1 MEIDL
6 QTWVTL
12 LPLFR
17 LALASL
23 EGVGAVAIVDGFK
36 RLFFDIFG
44 RKLPGSAS
52 LISTF
57 VVCFFLAILALIVEG
72 IISPES
78 LTTAELLTTFVT
90 VFTVAKVRYDMVR
103 KNQAKKA
110 QLLRYHRIRARKK

>member
-6 QTWVTL
+6 QTWITV

-23 EGVGAVAIVDGFK
+23 EGIGAVAVVDGLK
-36 RLFFDIFG
+36 RLFFELFG
-44 RKLPGSAS
+44 QKLPGGAS
-52 LISTF
+52 LLLTF
-57 VVCFFLAILALIVEG
+57 MVCFILAGLALIVEG

-78 LTTAELLTTFVT
+78 LTAAELLTTFVT

-103 KNQAKKA
+103 KNQDKK
-110 QLLRYHRIRARKK
+110 QKLLRYHRIRARRK